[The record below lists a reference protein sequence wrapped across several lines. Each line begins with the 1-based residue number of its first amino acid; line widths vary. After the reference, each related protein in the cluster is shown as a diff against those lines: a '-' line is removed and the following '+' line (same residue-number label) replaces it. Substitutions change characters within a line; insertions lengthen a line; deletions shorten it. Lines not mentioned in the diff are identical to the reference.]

1 MKTFNELK
9 ESATTFY
16 DISDVEALRR
26 DIDESEESKVIT
38 FSQWEILSDIVA
50 KRIKAMILEARY
62 NRAYRKCYHVED
74 GKTIVRAIGTV
85 TGDRFK
91 GEYRYKGMTYGI
103 DVPVNMLPS

>member
-26 DIDESEESKVIT
+26 DIDESEEANAIT
-38 FSQWEILSDIVA
+38 FSQWEILSDMVS
-50 KRIKAMILEARY
+50 KRIRGMILESRY
-62 NRAYRKCYHVED
+62 NRTYRKCYHVED

-85 TGDRFK
+85 SGDRFK

-103 DVPVNMLPS
+103 DVPVNMLP